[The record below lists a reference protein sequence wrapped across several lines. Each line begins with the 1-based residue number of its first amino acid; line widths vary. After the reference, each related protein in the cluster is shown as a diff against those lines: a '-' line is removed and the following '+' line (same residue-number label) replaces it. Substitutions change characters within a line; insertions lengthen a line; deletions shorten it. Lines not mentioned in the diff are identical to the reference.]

1 MPSSPSLRLL
11 SFDKKMPIEKIEP
24 IPIIQ
29 DLGEIKRRLHMYQR
43 GDWSHVEALIEIAQP
58 LIQPKAEY
66 QGKVKLKFSSFLR
79 QHSSCVPL
87 SGILK
92 KIY

>member
-1 MPSSPSLRLL
+1 MKSDEFFMLSSPSLRLL
-11 SFDKKMPIEKIEP
+11 SFDKKMPIEMIEP

-58 LIQPKAEY
+58 LIQPKE
-66 QGKVKLKFSSFLR
+66 VFKLSY
-79 QHSSCVPL
+79 
-87 SGILK
+87 I
-92 KIY
+92 